1 MPSRSQRKFNNLYT
15 HQHLYNLNQPLTNNS
30 PDFFLGGPSYD
41 PALTSNLYKNNYIG
55 NKFTP
60 YFVPNS
66 KHNIVSKSK
75 IELNTNTDISA
86 NTNSNSNTGL
96 VTNHNSNQN
105 TNNYHNQDFI
115 RSPVVFNKPVAVP
128 IIHGNPK
135 YYATKYTSGLTS
147 GKMFK
152 KVR

>member
-15 HQHLYNLNQPLTNNS
+15 HQHLYNNNQPLTNNS
-30 PDFFLGGPSYD
+30 PNFFLGGRYYD
-41 PALTSNLYKNNYIG
+41 PVLMSDMYKINYVE

-60 YFVPNS
+60 LFVP
-66 KHNIVSKSK
+66 KPNINDNVISTSS
-75 IELNTNTDISA
+75 ELNTDLVSNATPNLES
-86 NTNSNSNTGL
+86 NTNI
-96 VTNHNSNQN
+96 Q
-105 TNNYHNQDFI
+105 
-115 RSPVVFNKPVAVP
+115 VVRNPVP
-128 IIHGNPK
+128 IVRNHVPIVRNPVPIVHGNPK